1 MGDDLS
7 MTEAEEKVWRDA
19 KNAEMRAKRKRRKTT
34 SALPLPSAPALAPS
48 GWGEGW
54 DFGPPLFAAGTDA

>member
-19 KNAEMRAKRKRRKTT
+19 KNAELRAKRKV
-34 SALPLPSAPALAPS
+34 
-48 GWGEGW
+48 
-54 DFGPPLFAAGTDA
+54 